1 MKRTASDVLLKRT
14 MTKKAYEASV
24 RKNRSVVSLGKN
36 LGTRTMGSAKDKKAT
51 DRAVAKMLRR
61 EAWD

>member
-24 RKNRSVVSLGKN
+24 RKNRSVVGLSQN
-36 LGTRTMGSAKDKKAT
+36 LGTRTMGSAKDRKAQ
-51 DRAVAKMLRR
+51 DRVVSKMLRTGK
-61 EAWD
+61 WD

>member
-24 RKNRSVVSLGKN
+24 RKNRSIVSLGRN
-36 LGTRTMGSAKDKKAT
+36 LGTRTMGSAKDRKAQ
-51 DRAVAKMLRR
+51 DRAVAKMIRR
-61 EAWD
+61 GIWE